1 MVCHKLFRNWR
12 ISFKSFSAILP
23 IRCVFVTER
32 LKNKYLGA
40 NMPLKFKPKIA
51 GLALD
56 NILFREDMS
65 YWEHMQEHIAKLV
78 TKIYAK

>member
-1 MVCHKLFRNWR
+1 M
-12 ISFKSFSAILP
+12 
-23 IRCVFVTER
+23 TER
-32 LKNKYLGA
+32 LKNKYLDA

-56 NILFREDMS
+56 SILFREDMS